1 MAFSMIFQ
9 FLHFGHPCTAF
20 VIYEPFQ
27 VQDTMIVYILD
38 FKNELGGEAI
48 FFAHDEKRWTTYSPI
63 KECCSTYQS
72 LCEKLNEIFID
83 HKFSFEPS
91 VAA

>member
-1 MAFSMIFQ
+1 MIFQ

-27 VQDTMIVYILD
+27 VADTMIVYILV
-38 FKNELGGEAI
+38 FQGELGGEI
-48 FFAHDEKRWTTYSPI
+48 MFFAFEEKRWTTLADLKKYS
-63 KECCSTYQS
+63 STYQS

-83 HKFSFEPS
+83 HQFSFESS